1 MSGQPFHGDT
11 DPVTGPEA
19 VTFRDIDIEPECIRC
34 SMILG
39 HQAFPAGAGLGDEI
53 DGGGDLEVRRHK
65 RGPGGEGDQTAR
77 EVTSQV
83 VLLE

>member
-1 MSGQPFHGDT
+1 
-11 DPVTGPEA
+11 
-19 VTFRDIDIEPECIRC
+19 
-34 SMILG
+34 MILG